1 MLSPPDRAVQSGCSA
16 VAQLCLAVCGR
27 SRTAEQIALEM
38 GTAFLRQAP
47 ELVLGFAPFG
57 GGLDQQAA
65 AEASNGAVTD
75 TMLFR

>member
-1 MLSPPDRAVQSGCSA
+1 
-16 VAQLCLAVCGR
+16 
-27 SRTAEQIALEM
+27 M